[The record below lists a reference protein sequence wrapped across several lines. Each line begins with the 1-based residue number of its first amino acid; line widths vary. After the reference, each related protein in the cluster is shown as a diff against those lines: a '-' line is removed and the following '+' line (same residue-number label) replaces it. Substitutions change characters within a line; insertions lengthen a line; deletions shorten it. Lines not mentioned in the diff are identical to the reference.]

1 MKMNI
6 SKCVQRSLTSK
17 EMRYEILSNLIFIE
31 IFILKL
37 EFFFKISYLL
47 E

>member
-6 SKCVQRSLTSK
+6 SECVQRSLTSK

-37 EFFFKISYLL
+37 EFVF
-47 E
+47 